1 MSSRRQLMEN
11 MSSLFLLQAAQYAL
25 PLIMLPYLVRVLGPE
40 KYGLIVFA
48 QALAQYFILFTDYG
62 FELTATREIAINRGN
77 LQKVSQVFSTVMA
90 IKLGLLLVSL
100 LFLAAVVF
108 TVPRFHV
115 DWPVYFLAFLWVV
128 GHVIFPTWFFLGMEK
143 MKYITIRMVAART
156 LALLALFAFVH
167 SESDYLLAVGI
178 QTGGYLLAGM
188 LGLPAIRKVAP
199 VSIIIPSRKQMTAT
213 LHDGWQVFV
222 SRAST
227 TLFGNSLIFILGL
240 FYGNTMVGYYAIA
253 EKTVRAAIN
262 LSYPAS
268 TAIYPRVNTLFAEGR
283 TAALS
288 FLRKTLLFGGL
299 AFASVSVALFLGADI
314 AVFLIT
320 GEFNGYI
327 SMLMRIMAILPLSI
341 FLGNI
346 YGTQILLSLGM
357 KKQFMRAILYAGLFS
372 LIVSLILVPPFGA
385 VGAAVAFLS
394 AELLVLVLL
403 AVPVHRMGIK
413 IDLSGS

>member
-1 MSSRRQLMEN
+1 MEN

-40 KYGLIVFA
+40 KFGLIVFA

-90 IKLGLLLVSL
+90 IKLGLLLISF
-100 LFLAAVVF
+100 LFVAAVVF
-108 TVPRFHV
+108 TVPRFRV

-128 GHVIFPTWFFLGMEK
+128 GHAFFPTWFFLGMEK
-143 MKYITIRMVAART
+143 MKYITISIVAART
-156 LALLALFAFVH
+156 LALLALFAFVR

-178 QTGGYLLAGM
+178 QAGGYLLAGM
-188 LGLPAIRKVAP
+188 LGLQAIRMVAP
-199 VSIIIPSRKQMTAT
+199 VSIIMPSRKQIAAT
-213 LHDGWQVFV
+213 LRDGWQVFV

-253 EKTVRAAIN
+253 EKTVRAAIM
-262 LSYPAS
+262 LSYPVS
-268 TAIYPRVNTLFAEGR
+268 TAIYPGVNTLFAEAR

-288 FLRKTLLFGGL
+288 FLRKALLFGGL

-314 AVFLIT
+314 AVRLIT
-320 GEFNGYI
+320 GEFNDYI

-357 KKQFMRAILYAGLFS
+357 NKQFMRAILSAGLFS

-385 VGAAVAFLS
+385 VGAAVAFLLS
-394 AELLVLVLL
+394 ELLVLVLL